1 MRDDL
6 ALFFGLILVIPG
18 AALLYDGISSADANQ
33 SIRVIGGALLL
44 ALGLTV
50 LSIVLR
56 NWWKWKKILARQRN
70 G

>member
-6 ALFFGLILVIPG
+6 TLFFAIILVIPG
-18 AALLYDGISSADANQ
+18 AALLYDGISSPDASQ

-44 ALGLTV
+44 AMGLTIM
-50 LSIVLR
+50 SIVLK
-56 NWWKWKKILARQRN
+56 NWWKWKKIVARHRN